1 MLSILLWDVIIWPAV
16 SLARERHILYA
27 VAILLCVAAIQ
38 ISMNVDP
45 TYYDV
50 LGVPFDAST
59 RDVKRAWRTMSK
71 EVHPDKG
78 GNEAA
83 FNDLR
88 HAYEILSDTH
98 KKVLYDRYGPQ
109 GIEIEDNV
117 RDTMLIS
124 SAVYYSVWAVL
135 VYFHLESE
143 ARARG
148 RMWAYTCLGAMGA
161 FEWFARFNT
170 FPYEL
175 PFPVFYIIAAARE
188 AFINI
193 LFLCRL
199 LSEHSFVD
207 EKQLLRDQLWDI
219 QHTLEDMAKQ
229 LKLKPPRL
237 RIPKPPVVETS
248 KAGRWTSLLV
258 LLAIKYALS

>member
-1 MLSILLWDVIIWPAV
+1 MFSILLWDVIIWPAV
-16 SLARERHILYA
+16 TRASTHNILYA
-27 VAILLCVAAIQ
+27 VGILLCVAAIQ
-38 ISMNVDP
+38 LSISMDA

-50 LGVPFDAST
+50 LGVSFDAST
-59 RDVKRAWRTMSK
+59 RDVKRAWRMMSK

-78 GNEAA
+78 GDEAA

-88 HAYEILSDTH
+88 HAYEVLSDTRT
-98 KKVLYDRYGPQ
+98 KVLYDRYGPQ
-109 GIEIEDNV
+109 GIESDNV
-117 RDTMLIS
+117 RDTVLLSSGIYYVVWTLI
-124 SAVYYSVWAVL
+124 

-148 RMWAYTCLGAMGA
+148 RMWAYTCLAGMCA

-175 PFPVFYIIAAARE
+175 PFPVFYIVAATRS
-188 AFINI
+188 AFISI
-193 LFLCRL
+193 VFLCRL
-199 LSEHSFVD
+199 LSEHAFID
-207 EKQLLRDQLWDI
+207 EKQLLRDQLWVI

-229 LKLKPPRL
+229 LKMKPPRL
-237 RIPKPPVVETS
+237 RIPKPPVIESS
-248 KAGRWTSLLV
+248 KAGQWTTFLI